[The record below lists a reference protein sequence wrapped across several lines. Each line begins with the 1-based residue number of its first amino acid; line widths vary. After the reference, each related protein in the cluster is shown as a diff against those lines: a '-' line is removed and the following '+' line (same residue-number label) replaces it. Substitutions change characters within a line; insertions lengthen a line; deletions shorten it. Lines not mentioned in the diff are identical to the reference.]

1 VRREPKSTRR
11 PRDARGDHTTRAG
24 AFAEEAT
31 AALNESRFGLRALD
45 EADLHRLF
53 SVLRRLRVE
62 ADDFAD

>member
-1 VRREPKSTRR
+1 VVTDEGRRNS
-11 PRDARGDHTTRAG
+11 D
-24 AFAEEAT
+24 EAT
-31 AALNESRFGLRALD
+31 AALNESRFGLRVLE